1 MDSHSLNLGTG
12 WGTDEKALIEI
23 LGHRTAAQR
32 AEIALAY
39 EGLYN
44 EPLID
49 RLHSELSGDFR
60 VTLPPPPR
68 RSKALIR
75 WLGVGLPTRPDNSV
89 PASSLTRRCGVSWP
103 WTPGRAR

>member
-1 MDSHSLNLGTG
+1 LGAG

-32 AEIALAY
+32 AEIAVAY

-44 EPLID
+44 ETLLD

-60 VTLPPPPR
+60 VNLPVPR
-68 RSKALIR
+68 FFFC
-75 WLGVGLPTRPDNSV
+75 GGLDS
-89 PASSLTRRCGVSWP
+89 
-103 WTPGRAR
+103 RAI

>member
-1 MDSHSLNLGTG
+1 LGAG

-32 AEIALAY
+32 AEIAVAY

-44 EPLID
+44 ETLLD

-60 VTLPPPPR
+60 VNLPPTTFHDFFFR
-68 RSKALIR
+68 
-75 WLGVGLPTRPDNSV
+75 GGLDS
-89 PASSLTRRCGVSWP
+89 
-103 WTPGRAR
+103 RAI

>member
-1 MDSHSLNLGTG
+1 MGAG

-32 AEIALAY
+32 AEIAVAY

-44 EPLID
+44 ETLLD

-60 VTLPPPPR
+60 VNLPPTTFHDFFFR
-68 RSKALIR
+68 GGLDSRSDQVA
-75 WLGVGLPTRPDNSV
+75 V
-89 PASSLTRRCGVSWP
+89 PLVAGGVSP
-103 WTPGRAR
+103 ARTR

>member
-1 MDSHSLNLGTG
+1 LGAG

-32 AEIALAY
+32 AEIAVAY

-44 EPLID
+44 ETLLD

-60 VTLPPPPR
+60 VNLPPTTFHDFFFVVAWIAERSDEAAAVPPVP
-68 RSKALIR
+68 S
-75 WLGVGLPTRPDNSV
+75 PP
-89 PASSLTRRCGVSWP
+89 PASP
-103 WTPGRAR
+103 ARAR

>member
-1 MDSHSLNLGTG
+1 MGAG

-32 AEIALAY
+32 AEIAVAY

-44 EPLID
+44 ETLLD

-60 VTLPPPPR
+60 VNLPPR
-68 RSKALIR
+68 CRILFRGGLDSRSDQVA
-75 WLGVGLPTRPDNSV
+75 V
-89 PASSLTRRCGVSWP
+89 PLVAGGVSP
-103 WTPGRAR
+103 ARAR